1 MTTGFFAYLMGRS
14 PFGLRLRF
22 SQRLIQLGRRS
33 TKDVATD
40 ELSEDA
46 TTEGQRTLYGFRAV
60 YVFDISQ
67 TEGRELPTLTE
78 VQGDVSGY
86 RERLVKFVETQAI
99 ALMHRGERR
108 ALTTKQVRETEAEAV
123 AFVVCLA
130 VGLP

>member
-1 MTTGFFAYLMGRS
+1 MTTGFFAYSMGRS

-67 TEGRELPTLTE
+67 TEGRELPTLPE
-78 VQGDVSGY
+78 WRGDVSEYADG
-86 RERLVKFVETQAI
+86 FVNLAETQAS
-99 ALMHRGERR
+99 ALWHR
-108 ALTTKQVRETEAEAV
+108 ASV
-123 AFVVCLA
+123 APLR
-130 VGLP
+130 